1 MLLAAKIEEVK
12 PPSADDF
19 VYISDS
25 SYTRQQII
33 NMEMTICGVLSF
45 HLQCVTPHQFLPRLL
60 RASSASRLSLAP
72 GKYFIRDEVLEV
84 MVQYLLDLSLQS
96 YDLVRQKPSLV
107 AASAVYLA
115 RATLGRREA
124 LNIPLTKPTY
134 RSLHMAIRE
143 NGGFWSDTLEYV
155 TGYNVYDLEDTVLAI
170 HELHSK
176 AETSD
181 LKSAFSIFRAT
192 KYKKIALRTVVPV
205 HELAFP

>member
-60 RASSASRLSLAP
+60 RASSASRLSLVP
-72 GKYFIRDEVLEV
+72 GKCFIRDEVLEV
-84 MVQYLLDLSLQS
+84 MVQYLLDLSLLS

-115 RATLGRREA
+115 RATLGRRE
-124 LNIPLTKPTY
+124 NVKIPVTRPTY
-134 RSLHMAIRE
+134 RQLNMPIRRNE
-143 NGGFWSDTLEYV
+143 GFWSDTLEYN
-155 TGYNVYDLEDTVLAI
+155 TGFNVYDLEDTVLAI

-192 KYKKIALRTVVPV
+192 KYKKIALRTVVSV
-205 HELAFP
+205 HELGFP

>member
-1 MLLAAKIEEVK
+1 MLMAAKLEEVK

-45 HLQCVTPHQFLPRLL
+45 HLQCATPHQFLPRLL
-60 RASSASRLSLAP
+60 RASSASRLSLVP
-72 GKYFIRDEVLEV
+72 GKCFIRDEVLEV
-84 MVQYLLDLSLQS
+84 MVQYLLDLSLLS

-115 RATLGRREA
+115 RATLGRRE
-124 LNIPLTKPTY
+124 NVKIPVTRPTY
-134 RSLHMAIRE
+134 RQLNMPIRRNE
-143 NGGFWSDTLEYV
+143 GFWSDTLEYN
-155 TGYNVYDLEDTVLAI
+155 TGFNVYDLEDTVLAI

-205 HELAFP
+205 HELGFP